1 MLLNKPISIL
11 YFLNTIKYQVLIIGV
26 FAFTVG
32 FLDDYNIFEDVAV
45 PVAVPAFVGTA
56 VSLLLAFRTA
66 QSYERW
72 WEARKVW
79 GAIVNDSR
87 TLVRE
92 VLLFL
97 PAGQEKAIQEWTRRQ
112 ITWSYALG
120 ESLRRLPFSDKV
132 SLYLNENQVK
142 GSNIPNA
149 LLDKHNEQLRQWA
162 RDGLITEINQMQLNE
177 TLVRLCESMGK
188 CERIKNTVF
197 PRSYSVLLHTIIY
210 AFAVMLPFSLDD
222 RYIVTEI
229 LLTILIPLM
238 FITIEKTAILMQDP
252 FENTPLDTPM
262 TALAQTI
269 EINLLQMTGDPNV
282 PGKQDATTYYLL

>member
-32 FLDDYNIFEDVAV
+32 FLDDYNIFKDVAV

-72 WEARKVW
+72 WEARKIW

-92 VLLFL
+92 AMLFL
-97 PAGQEKAIQEWTRRQ
+97 PAGQEQAVREWVQRQ
-112 ITWSYALG
+112 IIWNYALG

-132 SLYLNENQVK
+132 SIYLKENQVK
-142 GSNIPNA
+142 GNNIPNA
-149 LLDKHNEQLRQWA
+149 LLDKHNEQLRQWR

-229 LLTILIPLM
+229 LLTVLIPLM
-238 FITIEKTAILMQDP
+238 FISIEKTAILMQDP

-262 TALAQTI
+262 TTLAQTI
-269 EINLLQMTGDPNV
+269 EINLLQMTGDPNM
-282 PGKQDATTYYLL
+282 PEKQDTASYYLL